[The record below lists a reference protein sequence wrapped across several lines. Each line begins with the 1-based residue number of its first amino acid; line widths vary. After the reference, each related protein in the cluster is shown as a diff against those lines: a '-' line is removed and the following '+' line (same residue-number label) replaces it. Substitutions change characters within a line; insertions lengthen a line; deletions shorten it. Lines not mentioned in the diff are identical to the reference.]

1 MYTSFFSFY
10 TQQEK
15 MNRVTNGVCMILAII
30 LVLYLYCVNIRYR
43 PTIMLISYMST
54 NFKTMFRS
62 LHHDNIIQGKAIYS
76 PPPRE
81 NANQVWICFHGLGGY
96 ANRFCEIR
104 DKVCPKEVNAHV
116 YFYEYPGHGFRYRTS
131 NLGDM
136 ETWFLDITSLYY
148 YLKSIYAKDTTFV
161 FMGFSWGG
169 YIAAA
174 VASSLAITP
183 SPVDYVLLV
192 GPFSHY
198 TDVGRMGRLFSSRTT
213 TLLDG
218 LSIPK
223 HDKLHQWHVLFFSS
237 DATINKHSKHKWGRL
252 ASVTVV
258 EDQYHYDKKT
268 HNQIL
273 WSKDYHDWVSKIFSA
288 TSLPE

>member
-1 MYTSFFSFY
+1 
-10 TQQEK
+10 
-15 MNRVTNGVCMILAII
+15 MNHVTNGVCMILAII

-54 NFKTMFRS
+54 NFKTMFKS
-62 LHHDNIIQGKAIYS
+62 LHHDHIIQGKAIYS

-81 NANQVWICFHGLGGY
+81 NANQVWICFHGLGGN

-104 DKVCPKEVNAHV
+104 DKVCPQEINAHV

-192 GPFSHY
+192 GPFGHY

-218 LSIPK
+218 LSIPQ
-223 HDKLHQWHVLFFSS
+223 HDKLHQWHVLFFNS
-237 DATINKHSKHKWGRL
+237 DATINKHSQHKWGRL
-252 ASVTVV
+252 TSVTVV
-258 EDQYHYDKKT
+258 EDRAYYDKKT

-273 WSKDYHDWVSKIFSA
+273 WSKDYHNWTLKIFSA
-288 TSLPE
+288 T